1 MASKN
6 LLPNLY
12 FYFTSLNQRLQFS
25 SSSGRD
31 AGLWDI
37 RCAIKTR
44 LQGLLSFS
52 LMLTEVMLDKTSNN
66 YITSTMYKLI
76 FINAPRVMC
85 LTSLALG
92 KRFYFWLVKSHLK
105 WYYTSKIHILDARVH
120 SAYCIACN
128 LGCNFL

>member
-1 MASKN
+1 MEPFRQLFE
-6 LLPNLY
+6 LLELLY
-12 FYFTSLNQRLQFS
+12 GIEEPFAEPLFLFYFTQRLQFS

-105 WYYTSKIHILDARVH
+105 
-120 SAYCIACN
+120 
-128 LGCNFL
+128 